1 MTPVILAYKNGWIIA
16 AKMTRKTTKGQ
27 FLTISDDPLKRE
39 YYVGNNEK
47 RRKVF
52 ENTDQAIDWINEGK
66 SCK

>member
-1 MTPVILAYKNGWIIA
+1 MTPVLLAYKNGWIIA
-16 AKMTRKTTKGQ
+16 AMMTRKTPKGQ
-27 FLTISDDPLKRE
+27 FLTNSGDPLKRE

-52 ENTDQAIDWINEGK
+52 EHVHLAIDWINEGK